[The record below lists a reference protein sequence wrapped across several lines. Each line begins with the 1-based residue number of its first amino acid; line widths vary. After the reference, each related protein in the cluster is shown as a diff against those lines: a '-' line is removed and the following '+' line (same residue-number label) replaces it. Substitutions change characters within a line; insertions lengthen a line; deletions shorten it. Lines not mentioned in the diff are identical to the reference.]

1 MKLLHFA
8 AKVYISE
15 CSKVKKVSNSFAL
28 SNVYTSFPSGP
39 YNTISKSPLII
50 SDLDENFILL
60 PASPENEISEVVVVC
75 SV

>member
-50 SDLDENFILL
+50 SDLD
-60 PASPENEISEVVVVC
+60 
-75 SV
+75 